1 MRLRSEDIVMSKKEW
16 IALGI
21 YAAAVAVLCFIFTD
35 WQILIAIL
43 GIMGFTGYMRTRHV
57 VHKYEQK

>member
-1 MRLRSEDIVMSKKEW
+1 MSKKEW
-16 IALGI
+16 IVLGI